1 MKTSE
6 VIRVTICDRSPVIR
20 HGLSGI
26 LSTDSELKVVGQA
39 ASPREL
45 VGKFDRGETDCWVET
60 DIILTDFEEN
70 GQSVIG
76 FLRDLGRLLPK
87 AKIIALND
95 CVNKELLVEAIE
107 LGIKGF
113 QCKHDFTP
121 EELIEAVHIVH
132 RGGTHL
138 SSCVMD
144 ALLENVVVSQGRPKV
159 LLSKREQEVL
169 ELISEGKSNK
179 EIALTLFISLR
190 TVKFHV
196 SSILGKLNAKN
207 RTEAAA
213 WSHSNRNFLFAANP
227 N

>member
-1 MKTSE
+1 MKTTE
-6 VIRVTICDRSPVIR
+6 AIRVTICDQSPVIR
-20 HGLSGI
+20 HGLRDI
-26 LSTDSELKVVGQA
+26 LRTDSKLEIVGQA
-39 ASPREL
+39 TSPREL
-45 VGKFDRGETDCWVET
+45 VSKFDRGEADYRLDT
-60 DIILTDFEEN
+60 DIILADFEEN

-95 CVNKELLVEAIE
+95 CNNKDRLVEAIE

-113 QCKHDFTP
+113 QCKHDFTS
-121 EELIEAVHIVH
+121 EELLQAVHIVH
-132 RGGTHL
+132 NGGTHL
-138 SSCVMD
+138 SSCVMN
-144 ALLENVVVSQGRPKV
+144 ALLENVMVAQARPKA
-159 LLSKREQEVL
+159 LLSPREREVL

-179 EIALTLFISLR
+179 EIALKLYISAR

-213 WSHSNRNFLFAANP
+213 WSR
-227 N
+227 